1 MFGRNK
7 KGEREMI
14 VIKTEDGSIITDPKE
29 IGVGQDL
36 EGDYYVLADL
46 SDSDRVKPIKLTALP
61 HDKEE
66 LFKVVDDMYDYIEMG
81 LRQGQCRNVCLEMS
95 QIVKLRCDTH

>member
-1 MFGRNK
+1 
-7 KGEREMI
+7 MI
-14 VIKTEDGSIITDPKE
+14 VIKTETGSIITDPKE
-29 IGVGQDL
+29 ISVGQDL
-36 EGDYYVLADL
+36 EGDYYVIADL

-66 LFKVVDDMYDYIEMG
+66 LFKAVDDMYDYIEVTLG
-81 LRQGQCRNVCLEMS
+81 QGQGRNVCLDMS